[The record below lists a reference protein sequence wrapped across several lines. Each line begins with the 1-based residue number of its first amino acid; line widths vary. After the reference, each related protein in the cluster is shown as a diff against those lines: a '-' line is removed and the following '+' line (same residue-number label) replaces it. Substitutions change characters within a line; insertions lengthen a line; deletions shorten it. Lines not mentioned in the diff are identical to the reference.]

1 MKFSGSFDVSDRRST
16 KNNPETN
23 LVALSGLFMLSMLL
37 PMFLVVL
44 LKLLLLLLLLML
56 LLQLML

>member
-37 PMFLVVL
+37 PMFLVVV
-44 LKLLLLLLLLML
+44 LKLLLLLL
-56 LLQLML
+56 QLML